1 MSDASG
7 AKSVATM
14 LGRPVVRDVHVA
26 DGVET
31 PASDDTDHHVP
42 SLGAVR
48 RAARRPVK
56 ILFVSA
62 NTDDGDRL
70 ALDEEYRAIELRV
83 RTSPHR
89 AAFQLI
95 PKLAARGSDL
105 QEALLEH
112 CPDVVHFACHGT
124 AQAELLLGGD
134 GPGSGAVSVASLAL
148 LFGVLRDNL
157 VLVVFNACF
166 ASTQADA
173 VSACAGL
180 AIGMRAPIE
189 DRAAIAFAAALYG
202 ALAYGRSIKEA
213 FELGRAALDANHR
226 SLPRLFHRTGLDAAK
241 VRLVSPT
248 RSRKRFILLAT
259 AAICAAFV
267 FAWWKWPVSVPPP
280 VSAPPVSFPPPARG
294 MVRFAATSVRPG
306 VFDAAMRPQCP
317 RPLEPS
323 EDCAELVASE
333 RIAPIRVAAFDID
346 VVEVRNGDLAD
357 WLNASGG
364 QWVADRNGSITALPG
379 KEPLVLA
386 SQLCLGALSVTAE
399 GRIATSPDKARWPAV
414 CVTWYG
420 ATEYCRAQHK
430 RLPLAVEWELAA
442 KGVDGRP
449 FPWGSDLPRLD
460 EVVFG
465 VPGNGPAAHPG
476 DVGSSPLD
484 VSPEGVHDL
493 AGNVAEWVDDGH
505 GASGIGTVRGGT
517 WASRDACHVLAS
529 NCKRVAVKE
538 YMDDLGF
545 RCAASVKGQ

>member
-1 MSDASG
+1 M
-7 AKSVATM
+7 
-14 LGRPVVRDVHVA
+14 VRDVAVV
-26 DGVET
+26 DGVARPT
-31 PASDDTDHHVP
+31 SADTDHHDP
-42 SLGAVR
+42 SREVVR
-48 RAARRPVK
+48 RTARRPVK

-62 NTDDGDRL
+62 NTGDGDRL
-70 ALDEEYRAIELRV
+70 ALDEEYRAIEMRV

-89 AAFQLI
+89 AEFQLI

-124 AQAELLLGGD
+124 TQAELLLGGD
-134 GPGSGAVSVASLAL
+134 GPEPGAVSVASLAL

-173 VSACAGL
+173 VGACAGL

-202 ALAYGRSIKEA
+202 AMAYGRSVKEA
-213 FELGRAALDANHR
+213 FDLGRAAIDGNHR
-226 SLPRLFHRTGLDAAK
+226 SLPQLFHRTGLDPTK

-248 RSRKRFILLAT
+248 PSRKRFILLAI
-259 AAICAAFV
+259 AAICAALLFG
-267 FAWWKWPVSVPPP
+267 WWIWPISPPTHTSTVSPPP
-280 VSAPPVSFPPPARG
+280 HG
-294 MVRFAATSVRPG
+294 MVRFAATSVRLG

-317 RPLEPS
+317 GSLESS
-323 EDCAELVASE
+323 EDCAELMAPE
-333 RIAPIRVAAFDID
+333 RVAPIRVAAFDID
-346 VVEVRNGDLAD
+346 MVEVSNGDLAD
-357 WLNASGG
+357 WLNASAS

-386 SQLCLGALSVTAE
+386 SQRCLGALSVTVE
-399 GRIATSPDKARWPAV
+399 GRVAASPDKARWPAV

-420 ATEYCRAQHK
+420 ATRYCRAQHK

-442 KGVDGRP
+442 KGADGRP

-465 VPGNGPAAHPG
+465 MPGSGAQEHPG

-505 GASGIGTVRGGT
+505 GAGGIGTVRGGT
-517 WASRDACHVLAS
+517 WASRNACHVLAS
-529 NCKRVAVKE
+529 NCKRVDVNE

-545 RCAASVKGQ
+545 RCAASAKAK